1 MATTKP
7 NTVQELWLSLGLDI
21 DKLDADFIAADKT
34 VAANLRRMRQE
45 LKNTRLEI
53 DVANSD
59 KALSASE
66 RMSRV
71 KAAEAKQ
78 TQILKEQVD
87 LLSKAY
93 ADEAKRAGEGAQ
105 STLRQKT
112 ALLRA
117 QKELNASLSAGT
129 AAQTKQAVG
138 GLSGK
143 ITGQISSLI
152 SSSGAFASVPLAGDL
167 MSNITSKIS
176 GNPLKQLGNWVA
188 GDSAKKMKEAF
199 SGISSALSARSFSGA
214 ASSVGSL
221 ASSLGGLAIRAA
233 GVGAAVV
240 ALGVGIAKASVA
252 AIQGADSIFRLS
264 QQMHTS
270 IGAAVSLNR
279 TFSMMGADTGSAVYA
294 IMRLDKS
301 VANAGASGN
310 EATRTLAAFGVSL
323 QDGSGA
329 MLSYDQQLAAL
340 AEGYKKAKAAGLEEE
355 FVMNTLGTRGKE
367 LVGVLDDYAAA
378 QSRASQVVTA
388 GILDPGVA
396 HSLSLEYNQMI
407 SQVKSF
413 GSAFIQS
420 LVPIAAEVM
429 PSITGLFRE
438 LTQFIRDNRTEIV
451 AVMRVI
457 GSGIS
462 IVIQMVTALAKAFRA
477 LWGVVDTAIS
487 KIAKFAEKRGWLDA
501 EKAAH
506 DINDLRDE
514 QGKENHEGENT
525 ADNID
530 YEAQARALSQIGD
543 AANGNKEALQAQKQ
557 AEQEAAQAHEDAMN
571 RLRDAD
577 ATYYHAFHSASE
589 NAIYDIEAQEKADLQ
604 RAKTTEQGYAIMQQA
619 AAKYAALQEEGR
631 KAAAKNYQDV
641 AVINYGMTLNKENPF
656 DNYKLQVVNLQNEAA
671 EQMKTAKTAEEAQS
685 IVAKASAKMAENWKS
700 ACDKIRDLNQS
711 LQDKIFKLT
720 HSDIENKRYDLLQEA
735 RKMYSQGADSGLI
748 AKWLNL
754 SLGKLGD
761 EWRKDGGAG
770 SFTSGISARDW
781 AYITGNSALAARNA
795 AAGMQ
800 EASAGENR
808 QDYYLHVD
816 VNGLDDV
823 GNRVAQTAA
832 QKIIAGMPNVGSVSL
847 SYAN

>member
-1 MATTKP
+1 MAKP

-59 KALSASE
+59 KTLSASE
-66 RMSRV
+66 RMTRV

-78 TQILKEQVD
+78 TQILREQVQ
-87 LLSKAY
+87 LLSNAY
-93 ADEAKRAGEGAQ
+93 SDEAKRAGASSQ
-105 STLRQKT
+105 SALRQRA

-117 QKELNASLSAGT
+117 QKELNAAIAGEPKSSGM
-129 AAQTKQAVG
+129 A
-138 GLSGK
+138 GK
-143 ITGQISSLI
+143 IGGQVSSLI
-152 SSSGAFASVPLAGDL
+152 ASSGAFSGVPIVGDIIG
-167 MSNITSKIS
+167 NVTSKMQ
-176 GNPLKQLGNWVA
+176 GNPLKQLGGWLDGGSFAKIKESFA
-188 GDSAKKMKEAF
+188 GIREA
-199 SGISSALSARSFSGA
+199 ISARSFSGA

-221 ASSLGGLAIRAA
+221 VSSLGGLAVRAA
-233 GVGAAVV
+233 GVAGAVV
-240 ALGVGIAKASVA
+240 ALGVGIAKAATA
-252 AIQGADSIFRLS
+252 AIQGADSIYRLS
-264 QQMHTS
+264 QMMHTS
-270 IGAAVSLNR
+270 VSEAASLSR
-279 TFSMMGADTGSAVYA
+279 TFAVMGADTGSAVTS

-301 VANAGASGN
+301 VAGAGASGN
-310 EATRTLAAFGVSL
+310 DATRTLAAFGVTL
-323 QDGSGA
+323 QNSNGT
-329 MLSYDQQLAAL
+329 MMTYDQQLAAL
-340 AEGYKKAKAAGLEEE
+340 SEGYKRAKAAGLEQE
-355 FVMNTLGTRGKE
+355 FVMNTLGSRGKE
-367 LVGVLDDYAAA
+367 LIGVLDDYSAAKE
-378 QSRASQVVTA
+378 RASRVQTA

-407 SQVKSF
+407 AQVKAF
-413 GSAFIQS
+413 GGAFAQA
-420 LVPIAAEVM
+420 LAPIAAEIM
-429 PSITGLFRE
+429 PVITDLFRDM
-438 LTQFIRDNRTEIV
+438 TTFIRDNRTAIV
-451 AVMRVI
+451 AFARGV
-457 GSGIS
+457 GAAA
-462 IVIQMVTALAKAFRA
+462 ALVLKAVSAINKVFMG
-477 LWGVVDTAIS
+477 LWSAIDGAT
-487 KIAKFAEKRGWLDA
+487 KRLIKWAEARGLI
-501 EKAAH
+501 KA
-506 DINDLRDE
+506 DDVKKQINDLRDDE
-514 QGKENHEGENT
+514 GKANHEGEGG
-525 ADNID
+525 AESID
-530 YEAQARALSQIGD
+530 YEAQARALAQIGG
-543 AANGNKEALQAQKQ
+543 AAEQNKNALAEQKK

-619 AAKYAALQEEGR
+619 AAKYAALQEDGR